1 MATLDTIIAKLQN
14 DTAVIEKTASAEA
27 AARDVVTQADPTEQM
42 LSTVRALSAKTAA
55 AAQAAPST
63 AAVPALDKIAAEV
76 AAAEELAL
84 KKTAAIIGQASCD
97 AFMARLAQYDEAIG
111 TKTASAGAGFS
122 QTDLEAAYRQGQA
135 DLEKQAAAE
144 YERGQNAALEE
155 LHKVASEL
163 HYAGQLSA
171 KNVLIA
177 LSK

>member
-14 DTAVIEKTASAEA
+14 DTAVIEKTAAAEA

-42 LSTVRALSAKTAA
+42 LSTVRALSAKTA

-144 YERGQNAALEE
+144 YERGHNAALEE

>member
-1 MATLDTIIAKLQN
+1 MATLDNIIARLQA
-14 DTAVIEKTASAEA
+14 DTAAIEKTASAEPPREVA
-27 AARDVVTQADPTEQM
+27 TPADPSEQM
-42 LSTVRALSAKTAA
+42 LATVRALSAKTAA
-55 AAQAAPST
+55 AQTAPSN

-111 TKTASAGAGFS
+111 TKTASAGFS
-122 QTDLEAAYRQGQA
+122 QTDLEAAYLQGQA

-144 YERGQNAALEE
+144 YEQGQNAALEE

-163 HYAGQLSA
+163 HIAGQQSA
-171 KNVLIA
+171 RNVLLA

>member
-1 MATLDTIIAKLQN
+1 MATLDNIIARLQA
-14 DTAVIEKTASAEA
+14 DTAAIEKTASAEPPREVA
-27 AARDVVTQADPTEQM
+27 TPADPSEQM
-42 LSTVRALSAKTAA
+42 LATVRALSAKTASA
-55 AAQAAPST
+55 EPVST
-63 AAVPALDKIAAEV
+63 AAVPALDKIAADV

-111 TKTASAGAGFS
+111 TKTASAGFS
-122 QTDLEAAYRQGQA
+122 QTDLEAAYLQGQA

-144 YERGQNAALEE
+144 YEQGQNAALEE

-163 HYAGQLSA
+163 HIAGQQSA
-171 KNVLIA
+171 RNVLLA

>member
-1 MATLDTIIAKLQN
+1 MATLDNIIARLQA
-14 DTAVIEKTASAEA
+14 DTAAIEKTASAEPSREVA
-27 AARDVVTQADPTEQM
+27 TPADPSEQM
-42 LSTVRALSAKTAA
+42 LATVRALSAKTASA
-55 AAQAAPST
+55 EPVSN
-63 AAVPALDKIAAEV
+63 AAVPALDKIAADV

-111 TKTASAGAGFS
+111 TKTASAGFS
-122 QTDLEAAYRQGQA
+122 QTDLEAAYLQGQA

-144 YERGQNAALEE
+144 YEQGQNAALEE

-163 HYAGQLSA
+163 HIAGQQSA
-171 KNVLIA
+171 RNVLLA